1 MIAQVI
7 IDGILDDI
15 KCQELTSS
23 GSSSELLQVTEI
35 SAITYWPKC
44 SSSLLDLAHLFD
56 KISDA
61 NSLTRRTQRSIKLVR
76 IFEKIGTDKIKY
88 LIVSRSWSYTV
99 SEKIL
104 PEVNIPSTSQITL
117 AKADD
122 NDLTNLKEEDFCD
135 DKICSKLYKRYK
147 KQTENEPWPLTE
159 VCESEVINLKPGK
172 GPITFEVRPSNKP
185 KFAIIA

>member
-1 MIAQVI
+1 M
-7 IDGILDDI
+7 GIQL
-15 KCQELTSS
+15 
-23 GSSSELLQVTEI
+23 
-35 SAITYWPKC
+35 PKIFH
-44 SSSLLDLAHLFD
+44 S
-56 KISDA
+56 
-61 NSLTRRTQRSIKLVR
+61 SLTRRTQRSIKLVR

-135 DKICSKLYKRYK
+135 GEVVITSVSSASQSKPDHSYFCNKILDQYPNLYRECTCENFDYYRITDETSCRDYICPLCKLGYNDEEIEGEYKARSYFIK
-147 KQTENEPWPLTE
+147 
-159 VCESEVINLKPGK
+159 CEQHKIE
-172 GPITFEVRPSNKP
+172 IT
-185 KFAIIA
+185 A